1 MKRLGCALVLL
12 SLVACSKKN
21 KPVDTV
27 VMIKDDDPAMNAAM
41 QKAKDTVLQEF
52 VPALQTPQAGR
63 SGYAI
68 KYPVK
73 DGDQVEHM
81 WMNGVK
87 YDGQKFTGQI
97 NNEPNLVK
105 NVKLGQTLTIAP
117 EEISD
122 WMYID
127 KGRLKGGF
135 TIRVMRDKMSAKERA
150 DFDNNVPFK
159 LD

>member
-52 VPALQTPQAGR
+52 VPALQAPQAGR

-68 KYPVK
+68 KYP
-73 DGDQVEHM
+73 
-81 WMNGVK
+81 
-87 YDGQKFTGQI
+87 GQGWRTDRAHVD
-97 NNEPNLVK
+97 ERR
-105 NVKLGQTLTIAP
+105 
-117 EEISD
+117 EI
-122 WMYID
+122 
-127 KGRLKGGF
+127 
-135 TIRVMRDKMSAKERA
+135 
-150 DFDNNVPFK
+150 
-159 LD
+159 